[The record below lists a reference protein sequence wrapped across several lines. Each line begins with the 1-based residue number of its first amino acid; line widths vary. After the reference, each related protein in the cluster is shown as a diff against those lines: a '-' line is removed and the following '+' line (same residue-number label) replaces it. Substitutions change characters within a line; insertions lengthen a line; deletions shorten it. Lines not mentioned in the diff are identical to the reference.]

1 MSEKES
7 GAKDR
12 VVRGVGEVGR
22 GVREVGG
29 GVMDAATAGVEAAVA
44 GVETAKEVVK
54 SRLPNDRQT
63 RDNVVMVRVDKDSLD
78 KLDELVEAEV
88 TSSRS
93 QAAAYLISE
102 GIKSREPLFDAISA
116 KVAEIRKAKEELQ
129 VLVERGQ
136 EGSE

>member
-29 GVMDAATAGVEAAVA
+29 GVIDAATAGVEAAVA

-54 SRLPNDRQT
+54 SRLPNDRQA

-78 KLDELVEAEV
+78 KLDELVEAELAG
-88 TSSRS
+88 SRS
-93 QAAAYLISE
+93 EAAAFLISE
-102 GIKSREPLFDAISA
+102 GIKSREPLFEAIAA
-116 KVAEIRKAKEELQ
+116 KVSEIRKAKEELR
-129 VLVERGQ
+129 VLLDTAE
-136 EGSE
+136 

>member
-78 KLDELVEAEV
+78 KLDELVEAELAR
-88 TSSRS
+88 SRS
-93 QAAAYLISE
+93 EAAAFLISE
-102 GIKSREPLFDAISA
+102 GIKSREPLFDTIAA
-116 KVAEIRKAKEELQ
+116 KVAEIRKAKEELRK
-129 VLVERGQ
+129 LRDGEE